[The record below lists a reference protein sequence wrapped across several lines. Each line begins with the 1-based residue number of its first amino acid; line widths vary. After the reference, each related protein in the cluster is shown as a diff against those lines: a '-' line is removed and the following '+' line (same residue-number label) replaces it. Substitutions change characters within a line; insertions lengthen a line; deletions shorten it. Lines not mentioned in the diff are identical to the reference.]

1 MVFKAFNNTA
11 GPDSLVPTLL
21 VFSVYLRIAKLDIPS
36 LIVIQRANIVKKA
49 IVEIRKLYI
58 ERQVANTLNIRNG
71 PKTDTIYNLPLNLLV
86 LVQREGNIGHLGY
99 QDRPFTL
106 LIVKGEIYIIKL
118 ISGSIPFRSIVIK
131 LYLRL
136 KSTKK
141 PTLYNA
147 VEYAE
152 PARVNEPIPLLQ
164 EATP

>member
-1 MVFKAFNNTA
+1 MAFKDFNNTA
-11 GPDSLVPTLL
+11 SLDSLVPTLL

-49 IVEIRKLYI
+49 IVEIRKLYT
-58 ERQVANTLNIRNG
+58 EQQVTNALNIRNG
-71 PKTDTIYNLPLNLLV
+71 PKTDTIYNLPLNLLI
-86 LVQREGNIGHLGY
+86 LVQREGNIGYLGY

-106 LIVKGEIYIIKL
+106 LIVKGETYIIEL
-118 ISGSIPFRSIVIK
+118 ISGPIPFRSTVVK

-136 KSTKK
+136 ELTKK

-147 VEYAE
+147 VEHAE

-164 EATP
+164 EAAP